1 MISWIACFSL
11 TALSFAFLWW
21 ITRMGP
27 IRKAGELEKRLL
39 AVEAATKRSLRTS
52 HMATEQAA
60 QALDE
65 RDTAIDDL
73 IELRD
78 RCLQLAERWDAS
90 APAPCAYR
98 VVAGELRR
106 LLALGQREST
116 WPTRESREHVRQ
128 T

>member
-11 TALSFAFLWW
+11 TTLSFAFLWW

-27 IRKAGELEKRLL
+27 ARKARELEKRLM

-52 HMATEQAA
+52 HVATAQAT

-65 RDTAIDDL
+65 RDTAIHDL

-78 RCLQLAERWDAS
+78 RCLQLAERWDAL

-116 WPTRESREHVRQ
+116 RPTRESREHVRQ